1 MLCGFERILIC
12 RDVAQ
17 EQAEY
22 RSMNESGI
30 RETKILSDREHKPFQ
45 SGQYSDKPAV
55 LAHRETCDAKSA
67 P

>member
-1 MLCGFERILIC
+1 
-12 RDVAQ
+12 
-17 EQAEY
+17 
-22 RSMNESGI
+22 MNESGI